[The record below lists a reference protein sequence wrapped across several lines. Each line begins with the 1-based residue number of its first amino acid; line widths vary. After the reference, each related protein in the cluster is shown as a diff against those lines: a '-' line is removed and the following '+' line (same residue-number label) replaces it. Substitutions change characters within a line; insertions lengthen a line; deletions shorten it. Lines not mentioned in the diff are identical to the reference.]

1 MVKRNPQIIVYQ
13 RIPRMM
19 KEEEEEGKELK
30 KKKKKEGE
38 KNKKEGQHPHIF
50 ETEETLRKI
59 KCPKSSKRTNNL
71 KRKAARTKVFFI
83 IATYKVKGRMRYHWT
98 EKNNG

>member
-83 IATYKVKGRMRYHWT
+83 IATYKVKGRMRYH
-98 EKNNG
+98 